1 MCDCFVTPVRLFEKM
16 MTFICPVIESGKLDG
31 FDTLR
36 KHRLQGNLLERYIA
50 VFFALED
57 IEKVDLSTV
66 HQFWRK
72 MRPGFLRR
80 VWSGVSGRPADH

>member
-1 MCDCFVTPVRLFEKM
+1 
-16 MTFICPVIESGKLDG
+16 MTFICPVIESGKLDA
-31 FDTLR
+31 FDTMR

-72 MRPGFLRR
+72 VRPGLLSRI
-80 VWSGVSGRPADH
+80 WSGMTGH